1 MTTRNL
7 DSIFRPQSVALIGAS
22 NTEKSVGNVIA
33 RNLLAGGFSGP
44 VMPVNPRYTAVA
56 GVLAYPDIT
65 SLPIEPDLAV
75 I

>member
-56 GVLAYPDIT
+56 G
-65 SLPIEPDLAV
+65 
-75 I
+75 